1 MLEFKKYNSI
11 ENSFSREFME
21 KVVAEK
27 PVDLKYVEKRCMSP
41 TSSSSVMEE
50 IAKGTDVN
58 NCLLI
63 FLPRL
68 RHPRA

>member
-21 KVVAEK
+21 KVVAEM
-27 PVDLKYVEKRCMSP
+27 PADLKYVEKRCMAP
-41 TSSSSVMEE
+41 TSSSSVVEE
-50 IAKGTDVN
+50 IAKRTDVN

>member
-21 KVVAEK
+21 KVVAEM

-41 TSSSSVMEE
+41 TSSSSVVEE
-50 IAKGTDVN
+50 IVKD
-58 NCLLI
+58 
-63 FLPRL
+63 RYQ
-68 RHPRA
+68 

>member
-41 TSSSSVMEE
+41 TSSSSVVEE
-50 IAKGTDVN
+50 IVKD
-58 NCLLI
+58 
-63 FLPRL
+63 RYQ
-68 RHPRA
+68 